1 MKANTINPKG
11 LIVAHPNEEILLA
24 EGKTNNALMKQPD
37 SELKIFRAANLQVL
51 KSKYYKS
58 IAYMFPNQKWK
69 ARTRY
74 LSKGYWNI
82 KDAHHLTDS
91 IWQFG
96 TDLKIFIAPAL
107 YIFKH

>member
-11 LIVAHPNEEILLA
+11 LIVAHPNEEILMA
-24 EGKTNNALMKQPD
+24 GETINNELMKQPD

-58 IAYMFPNQKWK
+58 IAYMFPNEIYKIRK
-69 ARTRY
+69 RHPA
-74 LSKGYWNI
+74 KVYWNL
-82 KDAHHLTDS
+82 KKAHQLSDS

-96 TDLKIFIAPAL
+96 TDLKIFITPSL
-107 YIFKH
+107 YIFK

>member
-1 MKANTINPKG
+1 MKANTINPTP

-24 EGKTNNALMKQPD
+24 GTTIFSESTKQPEA
-37 SELKIFRAANLQVL
+37 ELKIFRSSNLEIL

-58 IAYMFPNQKWK
+58 IAYVFPIYSWK

-74 LSKGYWNI
+74 LSKTFWQMKESHN
-82 KDAHHLTDS
+82 LTATL
-91 IWQFG
+91 WQFG